1 MKTNS
6 KSIEE
11 LYLAPSCE
19 VLTIGVEGL
28 LCNSDESSGGIDPWH
43 FTDNPITF

>member
-1 MKTNS
+1 MKTD
-6 KSIEE
+6 KQSIEE